1 MDRRSTIILHA
12 SSNHDGESVVLTIAV
27 SVRRPSEFL
36 AGAFHQPDASSSCS
50 SAGAGA
56 GRLSDCV
63 RRGPRPPR
71 LVYAEARDLV
81 RPLPLFLAAVPG
93 YLALLAAGP
102 PIGGAMG
109 ERPEFIV
116 HNEGDNVGVVV
127 VEDATGGRELVG

>member
-1 MDRRSTIILHA
+1 MPSRTASRLISIALLGGPKINEYSTCEFQSRLRGRG
-12 SSNHDGESVVLTIAV
+12 SHDCACCARAKQS
-27 SVRRPSEFL
+27 L

-71 LVYAEARDLV
+71 SVYAEARDLV

-109 ERPEFIV
+109 ERPDF
-116 HNEGDNVGVVV
+116 
-127 VEDATGGRELVG
+127 